1 MTSFIPEED
10 NQEFND
16 FLTSQGLVGASS
28 SSTPGE
34 QDLDQM
40 LAGIDQEMQTVEQ
53 NFEHIDT

>member
-1 MTSFIPEED
+1 MKSFIPEED
-10 NQEFND
+10 NQEFNE
-16 FLTSQGLVGASS
+16 FLSSQGLMGAFSS
-28 SSTPGE
+28 SPGE

>member
-10 NQEFND
+10 NQDFNEF
-16 FLTSQGLVGASS
+16 LSSQGLVGDTPSS
-28 SSTPGE
+28 PSE
-34 QDLDQM
+34 KDLDQM

>member
-10 NQEFND
+10 NQEFNE
-16 FLTSQGLVGASS
+16 FLASQGLVGGAS